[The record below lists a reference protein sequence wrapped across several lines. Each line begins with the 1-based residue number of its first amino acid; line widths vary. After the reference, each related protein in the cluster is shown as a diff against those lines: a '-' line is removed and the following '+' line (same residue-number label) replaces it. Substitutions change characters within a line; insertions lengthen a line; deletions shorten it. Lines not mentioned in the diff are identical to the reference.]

1 MVADRA
7 GHLGRIPC
15 ALLTTDGLHSN
26 RSLVVVI
33 DKQRDAFGSITW
45 ATAAVQS
52 FVVLHFIIVC
62 MWVFYR
68 FVFLSN

>member
-45 ATAAVQS
+45 AIAAVQS
-52 FVVLHFIIVC
+52 FVVFFNCIPLYHSVY
-62 MWVFYR
+62 VG
-68 FVFLSN
+68 VL